1 MGTTL
6 LAGGFACRRLSG
18 TGMHG
23 KGMGRERRRW

>member
-1 MGTTL
+1 MGAAL
-6 LAGGFACRRLSG
+6 LTGGFTHRRLRG